1 MFKKIFAGM
10 MGVVLVTGIGVATV
24 QAYTVKAAKLWVTA
38 IALGS
43 PIEDA
48 EIKVGDET
56 CTTEKNG
63 TCVFELLPGT
73 YEISVHEHGGVSAH
87 TKVTLEEK
95 DIRFISLDL
104 GASALHPTGS
114 H

>member
-10 MGVVLVTGIGVATV
+10 MGVALVTGMGVAAV
-24 QAYTVKAAKLWVTA
+24 QAYTIKPAKLWITA

-43 PIEDA
+43 PIEEA

-56 CTTEKNG
+56 CLTGRNG
-63 TCVFELLPGT
+63 TCVFDLRPGT
-73 YEISVHEHGGVSAH
+73 YEISVHEHGGASAH
-87 TKVTLEEK
+87 TKVTLQER

-104 GASALHPTGS
+104 GASALHPAG
-114 H
+114 HH